1 MTESPE
7 QCDMPR
13 RHPKPQDLAQQAM
26 ITSINNPVNARRY
39 GIFYTVE
46 RNSAVVWA
54 VIDLRSDPAWIR
66 EKLKG

>member
-1 MTESPE
+1 
-7 QCDMPR
+7 
-13 RHPKPQDLAQQAM
+13 M